1 MFLIPIKGRV
11 SIASGM
17 TWYQDIRRALK
28 VDGEVFLRMV
38 LFLTAVLWP
47 LMLIARM
54 AAGASFASAMLNI
67 VSLSLILFGFILL
80 GIFLVTWLSSK
91 SAAVGVMRWAA
102 IVPYLVL
109 LLSALRVH
117 VYYSPAESYIYQQ
130 SNSIVLWV
138 SLIGS
143 RLIGVGLAVYVYFYL
158 LERKQATAAQAR
170 VLALEQMGREAE
182 IERLRAQINP
192 HFLFNTLTSIA
203 GTTTEPHV
211 EEMAQR
217 LADVLRY
224 NLSHAGER
232 GRFEEEVKAI
242 ESYLQ
247 LERMRFG
254 ERLQY
259 EVEVSQVAREAKVSQ
274 PVLLPLV
281 ENAIKHG
288 FITSPRALRLK
299 IEVSVVGAEFRAVV
313 QNTGRWIEP
322 LVPAAPGTQ
331 IGLHNLK
338 RRLALIYGEQARL
351 EQVML
356 PDAVRFMITLPLDVI
371 S

>member
-1 MFLIPIKGRV
+1 MFLVSLNSRV

-17 TWYQDIRRALK
+17 TWYQHTRRALK
-28 VDGEVFLRMV
+28 IDWGVFLRMAIV
-38 LFLTAVLWP
+38 MAAIGWP
-47 LMLIARM
+47 LMLMARLVVGTSLLT
-54 AAGASFASAMLNI
+54 AGFNI
-67 VSLSLILFGFILL
+67 LSLTFFLL
-80 GIFLVTWLSSK
+80 GFLMLGIVLFKGLVSDSPSSGPRRWI
-91 SAAVGVMRWAA
+91 AVVLY
-102 IVPYLVL
+102 VVL
-109 LLSALRVH
+109 LAIAIGVH
-117 VYYSPAESYIYQQ
+117 AYYSPSRNYIAQQ
-130 SNSIVLWV
+130 SNPNVLWMT
-138 SLIGS
+138 LLTS
-143 RLIGVGLAVYVYFYL
+143 RLIGVSLAIYVYFYL
-158 LERKQATAAQAR
+158 FERKHATAAQAR

-192 HFLFNTLTSIA
+192 HFLFNTLSSIA

-232 GRFEEEVKAI
+232 ARFEEEVTAI

-247 LERMRFG
+247 VERMRFG

-259 EVEVSQVAREAKVSQ
+259 EVEVSRVAREAMVSQ

-313 QNTGRWIEP
+313 ENTGRWIEP

-338 RRLALIYGEQARL
+338 RRLALIYGGRAQLQWVA
-351 EQVML
+351 L
-356 PDAVRFMITLPLDVI
+356 PDAVRFLITVPVDVVA
-371 S
+371 